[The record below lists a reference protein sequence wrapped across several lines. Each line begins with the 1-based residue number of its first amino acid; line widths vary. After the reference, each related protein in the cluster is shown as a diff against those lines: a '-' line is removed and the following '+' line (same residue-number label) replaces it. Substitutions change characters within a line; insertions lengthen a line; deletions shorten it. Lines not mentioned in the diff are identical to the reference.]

1 MEKMIMAVIPRDEA
15 EKVLDAL
22 INNGFTATFA
32 ETKGGMLRQSQ
43 YTLYIA
49 AKSKNVDQIC
59 ELINN
64 NCLEDIEIND
74 QGLAEQELAEES
86 GSAKVGG
93 AVVFIWDLKSTRIF

>member
-1 MEKMIMAVIPRDEA
+1 MDKMIMAVIPRDEA
-15 EKVLDAL
+15 EKVLDTL

-32 ETKGGMLRQSQ
+32 ETKGSMLRQSQ
-43 YTLYIA
+43 YTLFIA
-49 AKSKNVDQIC
+49 TKSNNVDQIC

-64 NCLEDIEIND
+64 NCMEDIEISD

-93 AVVFIWDLKSTRIF
+93 AAVFIWDLKSIKIF